1 MEQKSHETKW
11 HRLDNTANIFPVIN
25 NLQFSGVFRIGAV
38 LCEDISPDLLEEAL
52 KLVLPHFEVFQVQ
65 MRTGIFWYYMETNL
79 QPPCVESEEHYPCR
93 YIKRYE
99 NNSYLFRTGYYQ
111 NKLYLEI
118 FHALTDGFGA
128 IQFMKELVAAYIR
141 LAHPESFPEPAS
153 FPLEHTSNLCE
164 DSYLKYYRKQKVKG
178 YKKSKAY
185 QVKQPILD
193 YPQSSVI
200 HAHLKISGLKAAAS
214 RYHASITQY
223 LAAVLVYTIYQ
234 EYLCRESET
243 TSSPEQSP
251 FREFLRQNIEPFRN
265 TKQKTDSIC
274 LNIPVNLRQFFP
286 SETTMNFFS
295 IALAQIQ
302 FEREHPYT
310 FEEILELLTK
320 DLKRQLDPIWLEQ
333 QVSYNVSNEKNLL
346 IRLVPLPIKS
356 LGVRFLY
363 SRSARSFTTT
373 LSNLGVIK
381 MKPEYEPYIQNFH
394 FIMGASEAQPVKCV
408 AVSFRDEMI
417 FTISSVWE
425 TDHLENAFFDQL
437 RKDQIELR
445 TEGNHTHQTAH
456 VTPYPHVPHESRLF
470 QLLSRWYLI
479 LALITGIGLTVY
491 NFSHYHGMGWS
502 ILVDAGI
509 LYSGLTL
516 RFSIRFNINPA
527 ARILGHTLSIL
538 ILCIIADYIFGYG
551 GWSANYGFP
560 ALIVS
565 ASVANIFL
573 ILYNSISWQSCF
585 MFQILYAFFG
595 LIFIPLWM
603 LGIITQP
610 LPGLIALI
618 IALLIPAASIVSS
631 PEKIQNEIR
640 RRFHF

>member
-1 MEQKSHETKW
+1 MQQKSRETKW

-25 NLQFSGVFRIGAV
+25 NWQFSGVFRIGAV
-38 LCEDISPDLLEEAL
+38 LYEDINPHFLEEAL
-52 KLVLPHFEVFQVQ
+52 KLVLPHFDVFQVQ
-65 MRTGIFWYYMETNL
+65 LRTGIFWYYLETNL
-79 QPPCVESEEHYPCR
+79 HSPCVEQEKYYPCR

-99 NNSYLFRTGYYQ
+99 NNSYLFRTGYYR

-141 LAHPESFPEPAS
+141 LAHPEAFPETSS
-153 FPLEHTSNLCE
+153 FPLEHTSNVCE
-164 DSYLKYYRKQKVKG
+164 DSYLTYYRKQKVKG

-185 QVKQPILD
+185 QVKQPVLD
-193 YPQSSVI
+193 YPQSSVL
-200 HAHLKISGLKAAAS
+200 HAHLKISSLKATAS

-234 EYLCRESET
+234 EYLC
-243 TSSPEQSP
+243 
-251 FREFLRQNIEPFRN
+251 
-265 TKQKTDSIC
+265 QKSDSIC

-310 FEEILELLTK
+310 FEEILKLLTQ
-320 DLKRQLDPIWLEQ
+320 DLKRQLDPVWLEQ
-333 QVSYNVSNEKNLL
+333 QISYNVSNEKNLL
-346 IRLVPLPIKS
+346 IRLVPLPVKS
-356 LGVRFLY
+356 IGVRFLY
-363 SRSARSFTTT
+363 SRSAKSFTTT

-381 MKPEYEPYIQNFH
+381 MKTEYEPYIQNFH
-394 FIMGASEAQPVKCV
+394 FIMGASEAQPMKCV
-408 AVSFRDEMI
+408 AVSFKDEMI
-417 FTISSVWE
+417 FTISSVWK
-425 TDHLENAFFDQL
+425 TDRLERAFFHRL
-437 RKDQIELR
+437 REDGIELM
-445 TEGNHTHQTAH
+445 TEGNHIHQEDQMI
-456 VTPYPHVPHESRLF
+456 PYPDIPHESRLF
-470 QLLSRWYLI
+470 QLLSRWYLM
-479 LALITGIGLTVY
+479 LALLTGIGLTVY

-509 LYSGLTL
+509 LYSWITL

-538 ILCIIADYIFGYG
+538 ILCIIADSIFGHG
-551 GWSANYGFP
+551 GWSTNYGFP
-560 ALIVS
+560 ALIIS
-565 ASVANIFL
+565 ASVANVFL
-573 ILYNSISWQSCF
+573 MLYNSISWQSYF
-585 MFQILYAFFG
+585 MFQIVYAI
-595 LIFIPLWM
+595 LSLSLLPLW
-603 LGIITQP
+603 LAGIVTQP
-610 LPGLIALI
+610 LVALIALI
-618 IALLIPAASIVSS
+618 LALFIPVASAVSS